1 MQTYSQCIPCFIQQ
15 AHDALQLI
23 ESDES
28 QTHQTLQ
35 RVLQEA
41 ACFSSER
48 TPPEMAQITHRIIRE
63 ETGRTD
69 PYEKIKRRSTEL
81 ALRMEDEVRAVIE
94 GSIDPFK
101 MALRFSIAGNILDFA
116 RTSNW
121 NQLDLSNFIE
131 ETRLHPLD
139 DAAVEQ
145 LRKAVRRAGS
155 ILFLGDN
162 AGETVFDRLL
172 IERFSGADIFYAV
185 KSTPVINDATRAD
198 AQSAGLH
205 NVAELIENGS
215 DAPGTLLDDCNAS
228 FRWLFNE
235 AGLVMAKGQANYETL
250 SNASRPVFFLTQ
262 VKCEVIGRDI
272 GEPVGSWIIREHKGV
287 LV

>member
-1 MQTYSQCIPCFIQQ
+1 MQIYNQCIPCFIQQ
-15 AHDALQLI
+15 AYDALQQVD
-23 ESDES
+23 SDEAL
-28 QTHQTLQ
+28 THRTLQ

-41 ACFSSER
+41 ARFPTTR

-63 ETGRTD
+63 ETGRAD
-69 PYEKIKRRSTEL
+69 PYEKIKRRSTEF
-81 ALRMEDEVRAVIE
+81 ALRIMDEARAIIN

-116 RTSNW
+116 LTTKW
-121 NQLDLSNFIE
+121 TQLDLANFIE
-131 ETRLHPLD
+131 NTRVQPLN

-172 IERFSGADIFYAV
+172 IEQFPNTDVFYAV
-185 KSTPVINDATRAD
+185 KGSPVINDATLAD
-198 AQSAGLH
+198 ARAAGLH
-205 NVAELIENGS
+205 EVAELTENGS
-215 DAPGTLLDDCNAS
+215 DAPGTILEDCNAP

-235 AGLVMAKGQANYETL
+235 AGLVIAKGQANYESL
-250 SNASRPVFFLTQ
+250 SQAKRPLFFLTQ
-262 VKCEVIGRDI
+262 VKCPVIGRDL
-272 GEPVGSWIIREHKGV
+272 GEPVGGWVVREHKGTEQ
-287 LV
+287 